1 MSRST
6 MAAVAFTVATI
17 VGIGVLVQGGWLGTE
32 YADQAIGALGFGAGG
47 AGIGWWARGRAESGA
62 GELTDQT

>member
-1 MSRST
+1 MSNRM

-47 AGIGWWARGRAESGA
+47 AGIGWWARGRHDEPT
-62 GELTDQT
+62 GER